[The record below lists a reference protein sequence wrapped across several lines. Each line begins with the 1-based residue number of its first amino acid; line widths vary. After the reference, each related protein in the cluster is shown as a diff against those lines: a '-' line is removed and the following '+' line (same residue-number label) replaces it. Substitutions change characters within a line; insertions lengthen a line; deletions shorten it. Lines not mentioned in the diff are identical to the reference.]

1 MFVSRHAALWNDSAC
16 QFCVRRVLAPGRCC
30 GSVSPHIIEVKYYAL
45 RNLKHLSS
53 EKKKWFRDCQSGA
66 MAHYTSSSFPFVLI
80 KASIAVL

>member
-16 QFCVRRVLAPGRCC
+16 QFCVKRVLAPGRCC

-53 EKKKWFRDCQSGA
+53 EKKNGFETVKVEQWLTIPP
-66 MAHYTSSSFPFVLI
+66 AHFLLFL
-80 KASIAVL
+80 